1 VSQSTLD
8 YLKKR
13 YLELENEIATA
24 SHHDH
29 DLIVADLQYRKFRSG
44 YLCPKVYDG
53 DGEAAYSQ
61 IEIGAQPLV
70 NVALERFADP
80 RQT

>member
-1 VSQSTLD
+1 MSQSTLD

-29 DLIVADLQYRKFRSG
+29 DLIVADLQYRK
-44 YLCPKVYDG
+44 LVIAD
-53 DGEAAYSQ
+53 E
-61 IEIGAQPLV
+61 IERVGRNEVVSFGLTEHTGQSKTILS
-70 NVALERFADP
+70 
-80 RQT
+80 

>member
-1 VSQSTLD
+1 MSQSTLD

-29 DLIVADLQYRKFRSG
+29 DLIVADLRYRK
-44 YLCPKVYDG
+44 LVIAD
-53 DGEAAYSQ
+53 
-61 IEIGAQPLV
+61 EIARVCRNEDVSLGLTEYTGQSKTILS
-70 NVALERFADP
+70 
-80 RQT
+80 